1 MLAAGLLTSTQE
13 TSLSQEEGSGQGNK
27 FLMLLTMGSVCNGQR
42 TQASLDMLNKP
53 DSLVLYTYMMN
64 YCKLAAAPDIKGVL
78 QQLSHQPTSSLGL

>member
-13 TSLSQEEGSGQGNK
+13 TSLSQEEGSGQGSRC
-27 FLMLLTMGSVCNGQR
+27 LMLLTKGQR
-42 TQASLDMLNKP
+42 TQTSLGVLNKP